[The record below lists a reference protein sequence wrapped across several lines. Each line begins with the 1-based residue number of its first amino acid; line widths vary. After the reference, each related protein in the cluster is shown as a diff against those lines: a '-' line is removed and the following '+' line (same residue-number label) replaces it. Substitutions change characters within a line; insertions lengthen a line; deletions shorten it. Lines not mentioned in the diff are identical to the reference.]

1 MIGSVVVWIGLL
13 SAVTSGCL
21 YYVSIKKHSLRFIAQ
36 SAFFTAAICTLLASA
51 LLMLFIVQHRFE
63 FNYVA
68 NYSSRDLPFS
78 LLITTFWA
86 GQEGSFMLWALLT
99 SLIGLVLQRYS
110 SRKNIEAEVMTTYSI
125 VLGFLLLLLS
135 IKSPF
140 EYIWQAQAGIEKGF
154 VPLDGHGLNPL
165 LQNIWMI
172 IHPPIL
178 FLGFS
183 SLAVPFVLAVAALW
197 QRNYKNWIYSAI
209 PWILFSALALGT
221 GLMLGGYWAYG
232 VLGWGG
238 WWGWDPVE
246 NSSLVPWIVTVIL
259 VHTMLIQIVSGK
271 LVRTNFVLAVLAYLL
286 VVYSTFLTRS
296 GILADSSV
304 HSFVDPG
311 TFAYVLL
318 VLWLVVVVV
327 GGFGMLWRR
336 RNELHADQP
345 PMGFFARES
354 VLSFALLV
362 LGACAAIILFGTSMP
377 LFSKSALEPSF
388 YDKTTLPLAVL
399 LTILLGCSLAI
410 QWNREDRRLFLKN
423 LLIPLAI
430 AAVGAAA
437 FIAIGLRDF
446 GAGALIFSSLF
457 SLSMALKHGYRVL
470 REQPKFI
477 GGSLSH
483 IGLAILLL
491 GIIGSGR
498 YGVKKSVALSQ
509 NQPQNVMGYMLTYL
523 GDSLSQEGKTVLN
536 IRAEKNGSRS
546 MLRPVMYESSY
557 NNSLMRNP
565 DYLSSFVNDLYIEPV
580 SLEGGKDEDARNNM
594 IELIKGVPW
603 SFGPMTVTF
612 LRFQLEE
619 QNMENMRQGHS
630 PTIGAVLE
638 VKIDSAT
645 EELVPLTTFKAPPS
659 KPEMKA
665 AYIKSGHLGFQ
676 LVKLN
681 ISGASA
687 KTKIIVQLVGP
698 MMASTTG
705 SQPDVLV
712 AEVSVKPFM
721 GFIWISAFFI
731 MSGIIAA
738 LVRRMQKTDALS

>member
-1 MIGSVVVWIGLL
+1 MIGSIVVWIAFV
-13 SAVTSGCL
+13 SAVASGCL
-21 YYVSIKKHSLRFIAQ
+21 YYVSIKNNSLRFIAQ
-36 SAFFTAAICTLLASA
+36 SAYFTAVTGTLLASA
-51 LLMLFIVQHRFE
+51 LLMLFIIQHRFE
-63 FNYVA
+63 FNYIT

-86 GQEGSFMLWALLT
+86 GQEGSFMLWALFA

-110 SRKNIEAEVMTTYSI
+110 VRKNIEAEVMTTYSI
-125 VLGFLLLLLS
+125 VLGFLLLLIS

-140 EYIWQAQAGIEKGF
+140 EYIWQAQAGMEKGF
-154 VPLDGHGLNPL
+154 VPPDGHGLNPL
-165 LQNIWMI
+165 LQNFWMI

-183 SLAVPFVLAVAALW
+183 SLAVPFVLAVAALG
-197 QRNYKNWIYSAI
+197 QRNYKNWMNSAV
-209 PWILFSALALGT
+209 PWVLFSALALGA

-246 NSSLVPWIVTVIL
+246 NSSLVPWIVTIIL
-259 VHTMLIQIVSGK
+259 VHTMLIQMITGK
-271 LVRTNFVLAVLAYLL
+271 LIRTNFVLAILAYLL

-296 GILADSSV
+296 GILANSSV

-311 TFAYVLL
+311 SFAYGLL
-318 VLWLVVVVV
+318 VLWLAIVVV

-345 PMGFFARES
+345 PMGLFTRES

-399 LTILLGCSLAI
+399 LTILLGGSLII
-410 QWNREDRRLFLKN
+410 QWDKGDRRFFLKS
-423 LLIPLAI
+423 LWIPLCI
-430 AAVGAAA
+430 AAAGSAAC
-437 FIAIGLRDF
+437 IAIGLRDF
-446 GAGALIFSSLF
+446 GAGALVFSSLF
-457 SLSMALKHGYRVL
+457 ALCMTLKHGYRIL

-477 GGSLSH
+477 GGSLAH

-498 YGVKKSVALSQ
+498 YGVKQSVALSK
-509 NQPQNVMGYMLTYL
+509 NQPLNVMGYALTYM
-523 GDSLSQEGKTVLN
+523 GDSLSQEGKTLLSV
-536 IRAEKNGSRS
+536 RAEKNGSFS
-546 MLRPVMYESSY
+546 ILRPVMYESSF

-565 DYLSSFVNDLYIEPV
+565 DYLSSFTNDLYIEPV
-580 SLEGGKDEDARNNM
+580 SLERVNDESDANNM

-603 SFGPMTVTF
+603 NFGPMTVTF

-619 QNMENMRQGHS
+619 KNMESMRLGHS

-638 VKIDSAT
+638 VKIDST
-645 EELVPLTTFKAPPS
+645 VEELIPLTTFKAPPGE
-659 KPEMKA
+659 PEMKA
-665 AYIKSGHLGFQ
+665 AYTKSGHLGFQ

-681 ISGASA
+681 VSGASE

-698 MMASTTG
+698 MMAGTG
-705 SQPDVLV
+705 RAQSDILV

-721 GFIWISAFFI
+721 GFIWGGAFFI
-731 MSGIIAA
+731 LCGIIAA
-738 LVRRMQKTDALS
+738 FIRRMQKPLTLS